1 MKSLKLEIEFTY
13 DDTLMH
19 GNDED
24 CREWF
29 LSDVLMDLGGLELF
43 SMHIGACVGDVKVT
57 RIIEDEDKNKGA

>member
-19 GNDED
+19 GNDES

-29 LSDVLMDLGGLELF
+29 LSDVLMDLEGLELF
-43 SMHIGACVGDVKVT
+43 SRHIGACVGDAKVV
-57 RIIEDEDKNKGA
+57 RIIDGGLNERES